1 MSVGQVAQ
9 AAYARAAY
17 AVVATLVLFV
27 GALLIDREFL
37 PILPAIAAVPV
48 WVMLFPPRWR
58 SNPFRRRA
66 LLLTFVVGSQP
77 LAGMVVFFT
86 VA

>member
-1 MSVGQVAQ
+1 MGRVAQ
-9 AAYARAAY
+9 AGYARAFY

-27 GALLIDREFL
+27 GALLVDREFL

-48 WVMLFPPRWR
+48 WVALFPPRQR
-58 SNPFRRRA
+58 SNPFRRRT
-66 LLLTFVVGSQP
+66 LLLTFVVSSQP